1 MNTKSCCF
9 CFSLKTGVW
18 LIGILQITA
27 LIGTVYNGLV
37 RWTSVVDLITTVI
50 TTSIFCV
57 LFLDMML
64 NPDHDPLRLRNF
76 VWVSYL
82 VGVIVI
88 QAVVATMGVLGIG
101 FDITTPFCR

>member
-37 RWTSVVDLITTVI
+37 QWTSVVDLITTVI

-64 NPDHDPLRLRNF
+64 NPDHDTLRLRNF

-88 QAVVATMGVLGIG
+88 
-101 FDITTPFCR
+101 